1 MAQRTPARNENHPSD
16 PTAGE
21 SSPASER
28 SAVLEQRASRR
39 TFIQSGG
46 IMLAGGSVLGTNLSV
61 ARGAHAYGDDT
72 LKIGLIGCGSRGTN
86 AVIQAMNTDGATRL
100 VAMADVFES
109 NVQSAFRAINSK
121 HGKTGPAG
129 KRVDVDGAR
138 FVGLDGWKHVLQSDA
153 DVVFLTTPPGFRPL
167 HFEKAIEA
175 CKHVFMEKPVAT
187 DAPGVRR
194 VLAANEIAKQKGLA
208 VAVGLQRHHEARY
221 RECIERLHAGAIG
234 DPVFA
239 RAYWNGA
246 GSRLRA
252 KPKNVS
258 ELEYQLR
265 QWQHFNWIGGDQIA
279 EQHIHNLDV
288 INWLLGEHPVSAQG
302 QGGRDSRSDQ
312 TLGETFDHH
321 MVEFTYAKD
330 VRLLSQCRHVR
341 GCWNSV
347 SEHVHGTQGSCDI
360 SAAII
365 RDPSGKVVWQSSQKP
380 SKDRGCQQAQHDL
393 FASLRKGEI
402 PNEGDYGATSTMTA
416 IMGRMASY
424 SGKIVRWNEAFQSDQ
439 MLADVDTI
447 RSLKDIAPVQPLPD
461 GNYEVA
467 IPGQTKVI

>member
-1 MAQRTPARNENHPSD
+1 MPKRTSARNENAPSSQTD
-16 PTAGE
+16 GGQDAV
-21 SSPASER
+21 SEQ
-28 SAVLEQRASRR
+28 SVVMNQRASRR

-109 NVQSAFRAINSK
+109 NVQSSYRAIKSK
-121 HGKTGPAG
+121 HGKSDSHGQ
-129 KRVDVDGAR
+129 RVDVEGAR
-138 FVGLDGWKHVLQSDA
+138 FIGLDGWKHVLQSDA
-153 DVVFLTTPPGFRPL
+153 DIVFLTTPPGFRPL
-167 HFEKAIEA
+167 HFEKAVEA
-175 CKHVFMEKPVAT
+175 GKHVFMEKPVAT

-194 VLAANEIAKQKGLA
+194 VLAANEIAQQKGLA

-221 RECIERLHAGAIG
+221 RECIEQLHEGAIG
-234 DPVFA
+234 DPIFA

-246 GSRLRA
+246 GSKLR
-252 KPKNVS
+252 PRPNNVS

-265 QWQHFNWIGGDQIA
+265 QWQHFNWIGGDHIA
-279 EQHIHNLDV
+279 EQHVHNLDV
-288 INWLLGEHPVSAQG
+288 INWLLGEHPATAQG
-302 QGGRDSRSDQ
+302 QGGRDTRSDQ

-321 MVEFTYAKD
+321 MVEFTYSND

-347 SEHVHGTQGSCDI
+347 SEHVHGTKGSCDV

-365 RDPSGKVVWQSSQKP
+365 RDTTGKIVWQSSQKN
-380 SKDRGCQQAQHDL
+380 SKDKGCQQAQNDL
-393 FASLRKGEI
+393 FASLRNGEI

-424 SGKIVRWNEAFQSDQ
+424 SGKIVRWNEALQSEQ
-439 MLADVDTI
+439 WLADVDAMH
-447 RSLKDIAPVQPLPD
+447 SLRDIAPVQPLPN